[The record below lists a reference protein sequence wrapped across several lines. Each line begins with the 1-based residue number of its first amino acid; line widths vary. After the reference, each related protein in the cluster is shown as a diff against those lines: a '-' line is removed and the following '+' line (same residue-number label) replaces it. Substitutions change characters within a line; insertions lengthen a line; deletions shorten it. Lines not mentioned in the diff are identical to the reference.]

1 MHHPESQVR
10 RIREHVQKPKVVLSA
25 ANLHDAVSSA
35 RKVGQVVFGIKERN
49 RVCRPARSTREED
62 RAELRLEARLDMF
75 LSRNQRSRDGRGA
88 AGQDLW
94 IGND

>member
-10 RIREHVQKPKVVLSA
+10 RIKEHIQEPKVVLST
-25 ANLHDAVSSA
+25 ANLHDAVSST

-62 RAELRLEARLDMF
+62 RAELRLETGFHMF
-75 LSRNQRSRDGRGA
+75 LSRNQRARDRRRA
-88 AGQDLW
+88 AGQGLW